1 MAYYFGIYMNLGLNG
16 LWFGM
21 GFGIIFLILCFL
33 QLIVLSDWKAISIE
47 IQKELKR
54 QVLEYAKT
62 DSGESTKSE
71 EDKVVIF
78 GD

>member
-1 MAYYFGIYMNLGLNG
+1 MNLGLNG

-71 EDKVVIF
+71 EDKVLIF